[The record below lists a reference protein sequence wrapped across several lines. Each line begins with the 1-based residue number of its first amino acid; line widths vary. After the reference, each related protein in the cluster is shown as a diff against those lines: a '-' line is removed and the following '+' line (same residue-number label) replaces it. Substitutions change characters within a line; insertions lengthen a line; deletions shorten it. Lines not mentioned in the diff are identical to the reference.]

1 MIITNNLL
9 LWLHGGEAVSLNK
22 EILYKMIDQLSEKD
36 QVSAYDYLLYL
47 ISRNR
52 RKPLTWEEIAKLP
65 PDTEPLSEEEKR
77 QLDAPGEYV
86 TLEEAGREYEI

>member
-1 MIITNNLL
+1 M
-9 LWLHGGEAVSLNK
+9 SLNK

-47 ISRNR
+47 ILRTK
-52 RKPLTWEEIAKLP
+52 RKPSTWEEIANLP
-65 PDTEPLSEEEKR
+65 PDTEPLTEEEKR

-86 TLEEAGREYEI
+86 TLDEIRLEYEI

>member
-9 LWLHGGEAVSLNK
+9 LRLYGGEAVSLNK

-47 ISRNR
+47 ILRTK
-52 RKPLTWEEIAKLP
+52 RKPLTWEGIANLP
-65 PDTEPLSEEEKR
+65 LDKEPLTEEEKR

-86 TLEEAGREYEI
+86 TLDEIRREYEI

>member
-1 MIITNNLL
+1 MSITKDD
-9 LWLHGGEAVSLNK
+9 LHK
-22 EILYKMIDQLSEKD
+22 IIDQLSEKD
-36 QVSAYDYLLYL
+36 RTSAYDYLLYL
-47 ISRNR
+47 ASRAK

-86 TLEEAGREYEI
+86 ALDEIRHEYEV

>member
-1 MIITNNLL
+1 MSITKDD
-9 LWLHGGEAVSLNK
+9 LHK
-22 EILYKMIDQLSEKD
+22 IIDQLSEKD
-36 QVSAYDYLLYL
+36 RASAYDYLLYL
-47 ISRNR
+47 ASRTK

-86 TLEEAGREYEI
+86 ALDEIRHEYEV